1 MIDISMSQKEIQE
14 FLSKPLIARIATVGK
29 DLTPNVHPVWF
40 LYDGEFI
47 YISTGKFSAK
57 VRNIIRNPKVAVVVD
72 VSEKEGNKGVIIRGT
87 AEIVES
93 EELSRKVLL
102 KYLSPEDPEFQ
113 RKFTPGI
120 LQSCSK
126 NKIIF

>member
-72 VSEKEGNKGVIIRGT
+72 
-87 AEIVES
+87 
-93 EELSRKVLL
+93 
-102 KYLSPEDPEFQ
+102 
-113 RKFTPGI
+113 
-120 LQSCSK
+120 
-126 NKIIF
+126 